1 VASGSP
7 RKGAEHPFAKDT
19 GAIEVWP
26 DPADNLQAEVAYRIL
41 PDFLVEEGLRR
52 PEPQHEIFGPDGRL
66 IARVDFYWDE
76 HKRRP
81 ECHGTLAGGAG
92 SVGASD
98 LKIGRTLFAM
108 FQNKGED
115 FRERGGGQGN
125 ATVGRAVIEPQLIRI
140 WPVNHAAGKHNT
152 GYVSHELVVLPRTEH
167 PFGTTSPYVGRLF
180 KIEKC

>member
-19 GAIEVWP
+19 AAIEVWP

-41 PDFLVEEGLRR
+41 PDFLVEEGLPR

-81 ECHGTLAGGAG
+81 ECHGTLAGGLAV
-92 SVGASD
+92 SV
-98 LKIGRTLFAM
+98 
-108 FQNKGED
+108 
-115 FRERGGGQGN
+115 
-125 ATVGRAVIEPQLIRI
+125 PQI
-140 WPVNHAAGKHNT
+140 
-152 GYVSHELVVLPRTEH
+152 
-167 PFGTTSPYVGRLF
+167 
-180 KIEKC
+180 